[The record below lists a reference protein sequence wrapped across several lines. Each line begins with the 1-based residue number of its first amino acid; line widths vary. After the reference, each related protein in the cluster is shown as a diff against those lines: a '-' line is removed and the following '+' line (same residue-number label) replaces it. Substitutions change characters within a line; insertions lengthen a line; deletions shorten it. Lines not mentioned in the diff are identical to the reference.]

1 MQDPFSHSS
10 STTTAPAFSQ
20 PGHESSSCRFLFV
33 DVPTAVIHIPRS
45 VIFGER
51 QSMLVLFLGQ
61 QKV

>member
-20 PGHESSSCRFLFV
+20 SGHESSSCRFLFV
-33 DVPTAVIHIPRS
+33 DVPYSVMLLAKF

-51 QSMLVLFLGQ
+51 QRMLVLFMGQ